1 MPDKSGC
8 GHRPES
14 GGHAAKLSAPANSPR
29 TAAGLPDGRLGHQEA
44 AETDDLIEVTVD
56 SIRVHLPTGQHVV
69 ILKEKTNDRY
79 LPIWIGMFEANA
91 IAMRIQGMAPER
103 PITHDLMSSTFGELG
118 ISVSRIVVTALS
130 EEVFFARL
138 HIRQDGREIDVDS
151 RPSDAIALAVRFE
164 CPIFV
169 ASDVLERAG
178 VIPEKEEEESSSS
191 EDRVD
196 EDRLAVFRDLV
207 NSLDLPDLPDEPGSR
222 GRG

>member
-1 MPDKSGC
+1 M
-8 GHRPES
+8 
-14 GGHAAKLSAPANSPR
+14 
-29 TAAGLPDGRLGHQEA
+29 
-44 AETDDLIEVTVD
+44 
-56 SIRVHLPTGQHVV
+56 HLPTGQHVV
-69 ILKEKTNDRY
+69 ILKEKKNDRY

-91 IAMRIQGMAPER
+91 IAMKIQGMAPER
-103 PITHDLMSSTFGELG
+103 PITHDLMTTTFGELG

-138 HIRQDGREIDVDS
+138 HLRQNGKEVDIDS

-178 VIPEKEEEESSSS
+178 VIPEKDEEEA
-191 EDRVD
+191 DDKVD

-207 NSLDLPDLPDEPGSR
+207 NSLDLPDLPDEPGAR
-222 GRG
+222 GRGSSSS

>member
-1 MPDKSGC
+1 
-8 GHRPES
+8 
-14 GGHAAKLSAPANSPR
+14 LAPANSAR
-29 TAAGLPDGRLGHQEA
+29 TVARGTEGRLGRQEA
-44 AETDDLIEVTVD
+44 LGTDDLIEVTVD
-56 SIRVHLPTGQHVV
+56 SIRVHLPTAQHVV
-69 ILKEKTNDRY
+69 ILKEKVNDRY
-79 LPIWIGMFEANA
+79 LPIWIGQFEANA

-103 PITHDLMSSTFGELG
+103 PITHDLMSTTFGELG

-138 HIRQDGREIDVDS
+138 HLQQNGREVDVDS

-169 ASDVLERAG
+169 AADVLDRAG
-178 VIPEKEEEESSSS
+178 VIPEKEEEETA
-191 EDRVD
+191 DDKVD

-222 GRG
+222 GRGSRS

>member
-1 MPDKSGC
+1 VARGT
-8 GHRPES
+8 E
-14 GGHAAKLSAPANSPR
+14 
-29 TAAGLPDGRLGHQEA
+29 GRLGRQEA
-44 AETDDLIEVTVD
+44 LGTDDLIEVTVD
-56 SIRVHLPTGQHVV
+56 SIRVHLPTAQHVV
-69 ILKEKTNDRY
+69 ILKEKVNDRY
-79 LPIWIGMFEANA
+79 LPIWIGQFEANA

-103 PITHDLMSSTFGELG
+103 PITHDLMSTTFGELG

-138 HIRQDGREIDVDS
+138 HLQQNGREVDVDS

-169 ASDVLERAG
+169 AADVLDRAG
-178 VIPEKEEEESSSS
+178 VIPEKEEEETA
-191 EDRVD
+191 DDKVD

-222 GRG
+222 GRGSRS